1 MNTQDLYSIIIDT
14 NQKDISLDEFEKT
27 LIEFTEWLR
36 EEVYEPGEF
45 IKDISEI
52 GFYNFYVDDEKEF
65 AEDMVNKLKQHHI
78 KASIMTDEELDQF
91 WDERDDMRNDEETI
105 KVVFKDKT
113 IPVKLTPVSEEEA
126 AE

>member
-14 NQKDISLDEFEKT
+14 NQKDISLDDFEKT
-27 LIEFTEWLR
+27 LIEFTEGLR

-65 AEDMVNKLKQHHI
+65 AQDMVNKLKQNHI
-78 KASIMTDEELDQF
+78 KAQIMTDEELDLF

-113 IPVKLTPVSEEEA
+113 IPIKLTPVSEEEA